1 MKKNDYA
8 KEGIDFKRLR
18 LFFRKRIW
26 IVVLMA
32 VIGGGLGALTYQV
45 VRALNMPIQ
54 YQAVSKL
61 YITFNED
68 KNGDVYQY
76 YNGYT
81 WNDLLHSDLVV
92 GCILG
97 YLPDKYKKEDVS
109 EATEASILSDVRL
122 LTVTVTGEDEKTV
135 REIQSAVQT
144 GLAAYATI
152 NYELQGIT
160 TIHSIAPKRILW
172 EDKTTSSMIAGA
184 VLFGVITLMGYGIA
198 FAIDDAIYVQSDLEK
213 RYSYKALGV
222 MPRSQKGL
230 QPYLQELKANIF
242 HELKDARNLL
252 FIDIDDHC
260 DLRALDLEKILNWQ
274 EAGNLEG
281 VDSVSGELVW
291 HVKEEDDADELF
303 SLDEEKEWTIIPVNS
318 EKVDMDVCKK
328 IESLGGAI
336 ILVPF
341 GSASAPRKLERI
353 ISLMKNQNLN
363 IFGIVISE
371 ADEGYLTGYYA

>member
-32 VIGGGLGALTYQV
+32 VIGGGIGALTYQV
-45 VRALNMPIQ
+45 VKALNMPIQ

-61 YITFNED
+61 YITFNVDE
-68 KNGDVYQY
+68 NGDVYQY

-97 YLPDKYKKEDVS
+97 YLPETYKKEDVS

-122 LTVTVTGEDEKTV
+122 LTVTTTGEDEKTV
-135 REIQSAVQT
+135 REIQNAIQM

-152 NYELQGIT
+152 NPELQGIT
-160 TIHSIAPKRILW
+160 TIRSIAPKRIFW
-172 EDKTTSSMIAGA
+172 EDRTTTSMTIGA
-184 VLFGVITLMGYGIA
+184 VLFGLVTLFGY
-198 FAIDDAIYVQSDLEK
+198 AILFTIDEAIYVQSDLEK
-213 RYSYKALGV
+213 RYPYKALGI

-242 HELKDARNLL
+242 HELKDDRSLIL
-252 FIDIDDHC
+252 IDIDDHA
-260 DLRALDLEKILNWQ
+260 DLRAADMEKILNWQ
-274 EAGNLEG
+274 EGGNLSG
-281 VDSVSGELVW
+281 VDAVSGELVW
-291 HVKEEDDADELF
+291 HVRDEDETDEF
-303 SLDEEKEWTIIPVNS
+303 FGIEPPKEWNIIPYNS
-318 EKVDMDVCKK
+318 EKIDLEVLMK
-328 IESLGGAI
+328 IRKLGGVI

-353 ISLMKNQNLN
+353 ISLLKNQELN
-363 IFGIVISE
+363 IYGIVISE

>member
-32 VIGGGLGALTYQV
+32 VIGGGIGALTYQV

-97 YLPDKYKKEDVS
+97 YLPEGYKKEDVS

-122 LTVTVTGEDEKTV
+122 LTVTITGENEKNV
-135 REIQSAVQT
+135 REIQSAVQQ

-160 TIHSIAPKRILW
+160 TIHCIAPKRILW
-172 EDKTTSSMIAGA
+172 ENKTTTSMIIGA
-184 VLFGVITLMGYGIA
+184 VIFGLITLLGYGIG

-242 HELKDARNLL
+242 HELKDVRLLL

-260 DLRALDLEKILNWQ
+260 DLRAMDLEKILNWQ
-274 EAGNLEG
+274 EGGNLDG
-281 VDSVSGELVW
+281 VDAVSGELVW
-291 HVKEEDDADELF
+291 HIKEEDDADELF
-303 SLDEEKEWTIIPVNS
+303 SLEEEKEWTIIPVNS

-328 IESLGGAI
+328 IEALGGAI

-341 GSASAPRKLERI
+341 GSSSAPRKLERI